1 MIENLIDPLVFLSFF
16 IRVVAGILFFFQGY
30 DKVFHIGIQGVI
42 NTVGPS
48 YRAKGFPAF
57 SVKLISYLT
66 SWIELVGGLLL
77 IVGFLTYPAIYI
89 LGIDLIIVIFGM
101 SILEPVWD
109 MKLVFPRLVLLSVLL
124 LLPEGV
130 DLISLDHL
138 LF

>member
-48 YRAKGFPAF
+48 YRAKGFPAV

-124 LLPEGV
+124 LLPEGA
-130 DLISLDHL
+130 DLLSLDHL

>member
-57 SVKLISYLT
+57 SVKLISYFT
-66 SWIELVGGLLL
+66 SWI
-77 IVGFLTYPAIYI
+77 
-89 LGIDLIIVIFGM
+89 
-101 SILEPVWD
+101 
-109 MKLVFPRLVLLSVLL
+109 
-124 LLPEGV
+124 
-130 DLISLDHL
+130 
-138 LF
+138 